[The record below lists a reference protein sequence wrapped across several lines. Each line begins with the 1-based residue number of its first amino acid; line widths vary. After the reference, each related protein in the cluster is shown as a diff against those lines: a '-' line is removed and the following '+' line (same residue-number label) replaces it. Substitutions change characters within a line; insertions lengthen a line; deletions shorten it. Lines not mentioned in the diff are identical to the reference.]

1 MVRAVVDIALNIG
14 LVAVAIVFLWKGAD
28 LFVDSAVR
36 VAKTFN
42 ISDLAIGLTLVAFGT
57 SAPEFAVSVGAALTG
72 RGTMSIGNVIGS
84 NVFNLGIVLG
94 GCAAIKAIPTSR
106 KLVTRDG
113 LFLLVVVVI
122 LGLMMQDGDLSRI
135 EGVVL
140 LALLGSYLAFMFIK
154 KEAPEDISS
163 DGESASWKDVPLGL
177 LGLTGILVGAHL
189 LVNGAS
195 DLARA
200 FGLSE
205 WAISVTIVAAGTSA
219 PELVTS
225 LNAALKGRFG
235 LSAGNLIGSDLFNML
250 GVLGLSSSLAPLP
263 VEPATRLSMWITVG
277 AVALVLLFLRT
288 GWRLTRLEGVTLVAV
303 NFVRWGIDV
312 FGSRVS

>member
-1 MVRAVVDIALNIG
+1 TANSGAEVPKATSVRPM
-14 LVAVAIVFLWKGAD
+14 
-28 LFVDSAVR
+28 
-36 VAKTFN
+36 T
-42 ISDLAIGLTLVAFGT
+42 
-57 SAPEFAVSVGAALTG
+57 
-72 RGTMSIGNVIGS
+72 IGNVIGS
-84 NVFNLGIVLG
+84 NVFNLGIILG

-113 LFLLVVVVI
+113 IFLLGVVI
-122 LGLMMQDGDLSRI
+122 ILGVMMQDGGLARL
-135 EGVVL
+135 EGIGL
-140 LALLGSYLAFMFIK
+140 LALLIGYLAFMFMK
-154 KEAPEDISS
+154 KEAPDDIPED
-163 DGESASWKDVPLGL
+163 EETATWKDVPLGL
-177 LGLTGILVGAHL
+177 LGLVGILGGAHL

-250 GVLGLSSSLAPLP
+250 GVLGLSSVLTPLP
-263 VEPATRLSMWITVG
+263 VAPTTSLSMWITVG
-277 AVALVLLFLRT
+277 SVALVVFFMRT

-303 NFVRWGIDV
+303 NFVRWGIDI
-312 FGSRVS
+312 FGTRGS

>member
-1 MVRAVVDIALNIG
+1 MVRAAVDIALNIG
-14 LVAVAIVFLWKGAD
+14 LVALAVVFLWKGAD

-36 VAKTFN
+36 TAKTFN

-57 SAPEFAVSVGAALTG
+57 SAPEFAVSIGAALSG

-84 NVFNLGIVLG
+84 NVFNLGIILG

-113 LFLLVVVVI
+113 VFLIGVALL
-122 LGLMMQDGDLSRI
+122 LGIFMHDGDLVRL

-140 LALLGSYLAFMFIK
+140 LALLGTYLAFMFIK
-154 KEAPEDISS
+154 KEAPDELPHDS
-163 DGESASWKDVPLGL
+163 EPATWKDVPLGL
-177 LGLTGILVGAHL
+177 LGLAGILVGAHF

-195 DLARA
+195 ELARS

-250 GVLGLSSSLAPLP
+250 GVLGLSSALTPLP
-263 VEPATRLSMWITVG
+263 VEPATRLSMWITVV
-277 AVALVLLFLRT
+277 AVGLVVLFLRT
-288 GWRLTRLEGVTLVAV
+288 GWRLTRLEGVTLVAL